1 MERCGHSSGL
11 TLAMS
16 LLISAKTSSAG
27 GGGGGGGGGRDMQI
41 MLALLWV

>member
-27 GGGGGGGGGRDMQI
+27 GGGGGGGGRDMQI